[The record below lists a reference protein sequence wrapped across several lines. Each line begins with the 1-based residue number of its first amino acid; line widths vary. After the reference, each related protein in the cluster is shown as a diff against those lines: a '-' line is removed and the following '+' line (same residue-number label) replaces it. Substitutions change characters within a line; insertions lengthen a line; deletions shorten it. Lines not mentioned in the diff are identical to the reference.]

1 MLQFFSPSLNLKEE
15 YLKITVTIAISSFSN
30 KKFIII
36 HNNEKKK
43 EKLKQEKKKE
53 KLKQAVTDM

>member
-15 YLKITVTIAISSFSN
+15 EYLKNTVTIAISSFSN

-36 HNNEKKK
+36 HNTIQKSLN
-43 EKLKQEKKKE
+43 KL
-53 KLKQAVTDM
+53 